1 MAAEELEQLRV
12 QVARLEEQL
21 AEEQHLRRA
30 AEAATEA
37 VAADRNRLQRARDEL
52 AAALLAA
59 EKRVL
64 EAEEEAAAAHT
75 AAAAAQQ
82 QLQAAG
88 VAGGQQD
95 AVQREGQQAPAAG
108 ASPSPQRRQLAE
120 EEAADA
126 EVLLA
131 ALDQERQRSEELVRT
146 LEAAER
152 EAVAA
157 TEKLLKAQAKIEQ
170 LKAKAKGKGGKD
182 KGGLPAS
189 PSLASLGEGGEAAI
203 EALQER
209 IAALKASRDKLIGAF
224 DAQAAEI
231 ERLSGDNAALAES
244 LAELRDTASKWEAQ
258 AQASLAQNERLKDL
272 LEESA
277 TWSIPAAHG
286 STSVPG
292 GGSNGGGSTAAAA
305 AVQAAEALAAAAA
318 AGALCMELTRAAQS
332 SSQMQA
338 ALLPMLGGVESRLVQ
353 SALHFAAP
361 IVGRPGPAAAVG
373 SAADAARLLG
383 TKPGLSNKGSSIR
396 MAARALL
403 HSQGPSSALLGAQ
416 QLRWASGGPLS
427 GLLEAASGLVTRPA
441 APAYPTHVPLNGLEK
456 GAVALLSL
464 WGAFRNPWRGDLV
477 ASAGETTGLPAI
489 VAMRERMR
497 RSEVGR
503 QILAD
508 RPMIT
513 DDVVAPCWDMPEHTF
528 GGAYA
533 RFMGSRGFLASGR
546 PPCRF
551 IDDPELAY
559 VITRARQVHDFW
571 HVLFGCHTN
580 GFGEVALK
588 AVEFVQTGLPMT
600 GLAVLAGEW
609 RFKPEDRALLNRE
622 FLPWALRAG
631 ARAPDLMCIYYEK
644 HFEDNLEELRLR
656 WRIEVAPAAP
666 QNLQPQRARLE
677 QSADGSEGEAASAT
691 CRAACLVQLVSR
703 VAEMGKFKGGRGR
716 GRGRR
721 DEDDEFDYRPPVGE
735 QPRTAGMMPPSDSED
750 ESSEESGGEKEQQPK
765 VVMIQNPKAGQMP
778 TDSEEESGSEE
789 ESSSE
794 EEELPPRPQPA
805 AAPRRKKGEEEPDP
819 EQMRKDMERLALI
832 RKKREE
838 ERQKRIEQE
847 GFDRFAPPSEGNQRP
862 LPKDYVK
869 RNE

>member
-37 VAADRNRLQRARDEL
+37 VAADRSRLQRARDEL

-64 EAEEEAAAAHT
+64 EAEEEAAAAHA

-82 QLQAAG
+82 QLQAG
-88 VAGGQQD
+88 GGGTGGQQGTL
-95 AVQREGQQAPAAG
+95 QREQQQARAAG
-108 ASPSPQRRQLAE
+108 VSPSPQRRQLTE

-152 EAVAA
+152 EAVSA

-170 LKAKAKGKGGKD
+170 LKAKGKAKD
-182 KGGLPAS
+182 KGGVSGIPPS
-189 PSLASLGEGGEAAI
+189 PSLASLDGGEAV
-203 EALQER
+203 EALQAR

-244 LAELRDTASKWEAQ
+244 LAQLRDAAAKWEAQ

-277 TWSIPAAHG
+277 TWSIPAAPG
-286 STSVPG
+286 SASAPSSSVAG
-292 GGSNGGGSTAAAA
+292 GGGSTAAAA
-305 AVQAAEALAAAAA
+305 AVQAAEALTAAAAA
-318 AGALCMELTRAAQS
+318 AGSPRVGEGGGSGAAGAGSNGAAGGSSLAELCRRFERELLLEKARSTQLDLQVRALCMELTRAAQS
-332 SSQMQA
+332 SGQMQA
-338 ALLPMLGGVESRLVQ
+338 ALLPMLGGVEARLVQ
-353 SALHFAAP
+353 VL
-361 IVGRPGPAAAVG
+361 GLK
-373 SAADAARLLG
+373 AR
-383 TKPGLSNKGSSIR
+383 
-396 MAARALL
+396 
-403 HSQGPSSALLGAQ
+403 QGPSSALLGGQHA
-416 QLRWASGGPLS
+416 RWASGGPLS

-489 VAMRERMR
+489 IAMRERMR

-503 QILAD
+503 QILAE
-508 RPMIT
+508 RPLIT
-513 DDVVAPCWDMPEHTF
+513 DDVVGPCWDMPEHTF

-656 WRIEVAPAAP
+656 WRIEPAPAAP
-666 QNLQPQRARLE
+666 QNAQPQRGHL
-677 QSADGSEGEAASAT
+677 
-691 CRAACLVQLVSR
+691 
-703 VAEMGKFKGGRGR
+703 
-716 GRGRR
+716 
-721 DEDDEFDYRPPVGE
+721 P
-735 QPRTAGMMPPSDSED
+735 QP
-750 ESSEESGGEKEQQPK
+750 GGEGHEP
-765 VVMIQNPKAGQMP
+765 
-778 TDSEEESGSEE
+778 
-789 ESSSE
+789 SSDAPSA
-794 EEELPPRPQPA
+794 PA
-805 AAPRRKKGEEEPDP
+805 AAG
-819 EQMRKDMERLALI
+819 
-832 RKKREE
+832 
-838 ERQKRIEQE
+838 
-847 GFDRFAPPSEGNQRP
+847 APAAA
-862 LPKDYVK
+862 
-869 RNE
+869 